1 MNGSVTQNNSRLWA
15 ITSFYNPLH
24 YRRRQFNYA
33 VFRERLPLP
42 LLAVE
47 LSFNGQFELCAED
60 AEIVL
65 QCASGDVMWQKE
77 RLLNLAVAALP
88 RECEQVLWVDCD
100 VIFQRTDFVEA
111 LTRGLE
117 QFPLVQPFS
126 LVHQLPRD
134 IPAEAIHP
142 QTATFSRRS
151 ATSLITD
158 GMSSADCM
166 ANRMGGLP
174 RSRAPGHAWAAR
186 RDLLHNQGLYDACII

>member
-1 MNGSVTQNNSRLWA
+1 MNGTATKNGSRLWA

-33 VFRERLPLP
+33 VFRKRLPLP

-47 LSFNGQFELCAED
+47 LSFNGEFELCAED

-65 QCASGDVMWQKE
+65 QCASGDVMWQNE
-77 RLLNLAVAALP
+77 RLLNLALAALP

-100 VIFQRTDFVEA
+100 VIFQRTDFVEV

-134 IPAEAIHP
+134 ISAAALHP
-142 QTATFSRRS
+142 QAAAFTRRS

-158 GMSSADCM
+158 GMS
-166 ANRMGGLP
+166 R
-174 RSRAPGHAWAAR
+174 
-186 RDLLHNQGLYDACII
+186 